1 MIVTRAAVLTA
12 WRCRATS
19 HAVEPVQLRGAGG
32 SNWRIAWHI
41 ASQPASQPAMPDGA
55 KPYPNLDSE
64 QYEALTQ
71 QFRDAAEHA
80 LQGSHRTLLA
90 AYSNE
95 SDEDVELTKT
105 NVSARRPPCM
115 LSSAGW
121 LRCGDGWLTRAARPV
136 RTVRSIGSSA
146 TSAITSRTW
155 TRCSQ

>member
-115 LSSAGW
+115 LSSAGG
-121 LRCGDGWLTRAARPV
+121 CAAV
-136 RTVRSIGSSA
+136 TAG
-146 TSAITSRTW
+146 
-155 TRCSQ
+155 